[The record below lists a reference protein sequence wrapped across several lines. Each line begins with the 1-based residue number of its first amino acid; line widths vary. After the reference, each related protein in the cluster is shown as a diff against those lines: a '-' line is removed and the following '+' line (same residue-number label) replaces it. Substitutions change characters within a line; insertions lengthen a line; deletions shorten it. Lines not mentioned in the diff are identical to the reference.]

1 VRYRR
6 AMPYEHIARIERVL
20 ARIAIGRKQV
30 EATIQKQQK
39 RLAENAEVIAQAR
52 EILERPIR

>member
-1 VRYRR
+1 MRYRR

>member
-1 VRYRR
+1 MRYRR

-20 ARIAIGRKQV
+20 ARIATGRKRV

-52 EILERPIR
+52 EVLERPIR

>member
-1 VRYRR
+1 
-6 AMPYEHIARIERVL
+6 MPHAHIARIERVL
-20 ARIAIGRKQV
+20 ARIAAGRKQV

-52 EILERPIR
+52 EILERPVR